1 MFSKKKIIIF
11 IILAFFVLILDFW
24 IFNTLK
30 TDFIKTVEEMY
41 ETNAQSIADGAP
53 RNPED
58 VQNWINNLQLQE
70 GNSVLYIVGSPF
82 SVKDLYSISEN
93 ERLTEYFNKNKESP
107 EFLDAMESSAYGE
120 KYILSDSVKIDN
132 NKKMIIFVPVTDPEW
147 WETVGTL
154 LISFDQKPINDF
166 TDLLNVFAIAIFSL
180 FVIVYF
186 FGKFTRDPV
195 TNYLIIIIFVI
206 IGIFIAFPLYQAVK
220 LTFLENGSFS
230 LDLWVKIL
238 TKGQYLEA
246 LWGSVKLGLITAT
259 CSTLIGYLFAFSV
272 TRMRLKGKKFFSIM
286 ATLPIIS
293 PPFSLTL
300 SIILLFGNNGLITK
314 QLLNISDSISIYGLG
329 GLVVVQTMGMFPIAF
344 LTLSGVLESIDST
357 LEDAALN
364 LRASK
369 WQTFRTVTLPLS
381 IPGIAS
387 SWLLVFTTSLADFAN
402 PLMLAGK
409 YKVLSVEA
417 YMEVT
422 GLNRLNYGAALSLLL
437 LVPTATAFLLQRYWV
452 NKKSYVTITGK
463 PSARLTELTNKPTK
477 AFLITAMVLVTVF
490 LISLY
495 GTIIAGCF
503 VKNWGIDYSFTL
515 ENWPEALSRGK
526 DAIFDTL
533 TLAAIATPIAGILS
547 MLVAFIVV
555 RKKFIGKRLLEIG
568 VMIPFAVPGTMIGI
582 SYILAFNTPPILL
595 VGTASIIIINYIVR
609 ELPVGVEG
617 GIAVL
622 KQMDPAIEEAAQD
635 LGAGPG
641 RIFRTILLP
650 LIRPAF
656 ISSLSYTFVRSMT
669 AVSAVI
675 FLISANWYHMTVL
688 IYNFSENLRFGLAS
702 VLSTTL
708 IIIVLAVFGLMR
720 LLLPKNDL
728 LTKTITK

>member
-1 MFSKKKIIIF
+1 MFSKKKIVIF

-30 TDFIKTVEEMY
+30 TDFIETVEEMY

-58 VQNWINNLQLQE
+58 VQNWISNLQLQE

-93 ERLTEYFNKNKESP
+93 KRLTEYFNKNKESP

-120 KYILSDSVKIDN
+120 IYILSEPVKIDN
-132 NKKMIIFVPVTDPEW
+132 GEKMIIFVPVTDPEW

-166 TDLLNVFAIAIFSL
+166 TGLLNVFAIAIFSL

-230 LDLWVKIL
+230 LDLWAKIL

-364 LRASK
+364 LKASK

-381 IPGIAS
+381 VPGIAS

-463 PSARLTELTNKPTK
+463 PSARLTELTNRPTK
-477 AFLITAMVLVTVF
+477 AFLIIAMVLVTIF

-555 RKKFIGKRLLEIG
+555 RKKFLGKRLLEIG

-595 VGTASIIIINYIVR
+595 VGTAAIIIINYIVR